1 MDMNSGFSEHS
12 HNVLAREEQNKSV
25 RMIVPFARGG
35 CTGSRRRG
43 CRWGGDG
50 ARPPGL
56 WHAILKWIAIA
67 LTVAAS
73 LAAPTSFAQS
83 YPTKSVRM
91 IVPFAPGG
99 GTDIIARLV
108 AQDLSQAWGQ
118 SVVVDNRGGSGGVI
132 GTNLAAKSTPD
143 GYTMVLCSL
152 GVSYAPALYSKLPYN
167 TEKDLLP
174 ISMVATQP
182 FVYVVIP
189 AVGVNS
195 MKELIALAKAKP
207 GEIRYGSGGSGG
219 SSHLGT
225 ELLRMM
231 TGVDLVHVPYKGTGP
246 ALTAML
252 GGEIHVQL
260 IGISSVVPHMKSGR
274 MRALAVSGAR
284 RSAAAPEVP
293 TVAESGIPGY
303 EFDVWYGMLFPAGT
317 PRAIVGKANAE
328 INRVLKSP
336 ALAQRFAAVGLE
348 PAGNT
353 SEAFAKTI
361 RSEIVKWRK
370 VVQAAKIRVE

>member
-1 MDMNSGFSEHS
+1 MTFTLSTI
-12 HNVLAREEQNKSV
+12 SV
-25 RMIVPFARGG
+25 VTTA
-35 CTGSRRRG
+35 
-43 CRWGGDG
+43 
-50 ARPPGL
+50 
-56 WHAILKWIAIA
+56 A
-67 LTVAAS
+67 LLAAS
-73 LAAPTSFAQS
+73 MSAVAQQPAAAAG
-83 YPTKSVRM
+83 YPTKPIRM

-108 AQDLSQAWGQ
+108 AQDLTQAWGQ
-118 SVVVDNRGGSGGVI
+118 TVVVDNRGGSGGII
-132 GTNLAAKSTPD
+132 GTQLAAKSNPD

-152 GVSYAPALYSKLPYN
+152 GLSYAPALYSKLPYD

-174 ISMVATQP
+174 ISLVATQP

-189 AVGVNS
+189 SLGVNS
-195 MKELIALAKAKP
+195 MKDLIALAKAKP

-225 ELLRMM
+225 ELLRVM
-231 TGVDLVHVPYKGTGP
+231 TGVNLVHVQYKGTGP

-252 GGEIHVQL
+252 SGEIQMQL

-274 MRALAVSGAR
+274 MRALAVSGAK
-284 RSAAAPEVP
+284 RSSAAPEVP
-293 TVAESGIPGY
+293 TVAESGVPGY
-303 EFDVWYGMLFPAGT
+303 AFDVWYGMLFPAGT

-328 INRVLKSP
+328 INHVLKSP

-353 SEAFAKTI
+353 PEAFAKML

-370 VVQAAKIRVE
+370 VVESAKIKVE